1 MKHLSTAEKL
11 NTISHLIG
19 ALIGILFLCL
29 LLIFKGDSAAAIA
42 GYSIYGACFILL
54 FSMSTVYHRMTLPS
68 LKKFFRAFD
77 HISIYLFIA
86 GTYTPIIILGL
97 NSSLRWLFLALIWA
111 AAISGMVFKIISY
124 GMYNQYRIFSVIL
137 YLLMGWLSVLIIAP
151 LYKNTSLALILWLV
165 LGGAFYSIGT
175 YFYKDTKHKY
185 SHFVWHIFVL
195 IAAIFHFIAIF
206 LLQG

>member
-1 MKHLSTAEKL
+1 MKNLSTLEKL

-19 ALIGILFLCL
+19 AMIGILFLCL
-29 LLIFKGDSAAAIA
+29 LLIFKGNTAVAIA
-42 GYSIYGACFILL
+42 GYSIYGACFIFL
-54 FSMSTVYHRMTLPS
+54 FSMSTVYHRVTLPP

-97 NSSLRWLFLALIWA
+97 KGSLRWLFLALIWA
-111 AAISGMVFKIISY
+111 VAAAGMVFKIVSY
-124 GMYNQYRIFSVIL
+124 GKYNKYKIFSVIL

-151 LYKNTSLALILWLV
+151 LYQNTSLAFILWLV
-165 LGGAFYSIGT
+165 LGGVVYSAGT
-175 YFYKDTKHKY
+175 YFYKDTKHQY

-195 IAAIFHFIAIF
+195 VAAIFHFIAIF
-206 LLQG
+206 ILR

>member
-1 MKHLSTAEKL
+1 MKNLSTLEKL

-19 ALIGILFLCL
+19 AMIGILFLCL
-29 LLIFKGDSAAAIA
+29 LLIFKGNTAVAIA
-42 GYSIYGACFILL
+42 GYSIYGACFIFLI
-54 FSMSTVYHRMTLPS
+54 SMSTVYHRVTLPP

-97 NSSLRWLFLALIWA
+97 KGSLRWLFLALIWA
-111 AAISGMVFKIISY
+111 VAAAGMVFKIVSY
-124 GMYNQYRIFSVIL
+124 GKYNKYKIFSVIL

-151 LYKNTSLALILWLV
+151 LYQNTSLAFILWLV
-165 LGGAFYSIGT
+165 LGGVVYSAGT
-175 YFYKDTKHKY
+175 YFYKDTKYQY

-195 IAAIFHFIAIF
+195 VAAIFHFIAIF
-206 LLQG
+206 ILR

>member
-1 MKHLSTAEKL
+1 MKNLSTLEKL

-19 ALIGILFLCL
+19 AMIGILFLCL
-29 LLIFKGDSAAAIA
+29 LLIFKGNTAVAIA
-42 GYSIYGACFILL
+42 GYSIYGACFIFL
-54 FSMSTVYHRMTLPS
+54 FSMSTVYHRP

-97 NSSLRWLFLALIWA
+97 KGSLRWLFLALIWA
-111 AAISGMVFKIISY
+111 VAAAGMVFKIVSY
-124 GMYNQYRIFSVIL
+124 GKYNKYKIFSVIL

-151 LYKNTSLALILWLV
+151 LYQNTSLAFILWLV
-165 LGGAFYSIGT
+165 LGGVVYSAGT
-175 YFYKDTKHKY
+175 YFYKDTKHQY

-195 IAAIFHFIAIF
+195 VAAIFHFIAIF
-206 LLQG
+206 ILR